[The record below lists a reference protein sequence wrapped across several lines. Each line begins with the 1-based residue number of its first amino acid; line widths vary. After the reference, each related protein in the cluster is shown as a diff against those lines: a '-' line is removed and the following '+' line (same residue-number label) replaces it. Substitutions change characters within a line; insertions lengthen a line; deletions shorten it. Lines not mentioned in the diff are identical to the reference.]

1 MAKSTAQVSAAAQSP
16 ENGRS
21 PLSGGV
27 PREYLRVR
35 DFEFVQPLYDLAFL
49 LEIDALT
56 KGLEV
61 PKYRTFSLWRAA
73 YSLDGYG
80 TTIDR
85 WLEGAIPDKELDY
98 VPTARIKQYLLNVRE
113 TGTLPELIAFEGE
126 EFSRS
131 RRLRSIRGL
140 GPAAIAQTL
149 SPEILED
156 DWLREIAPSIEMAR
170 ARVIELYR
178 GINRGPWQSAH
189 VVPPLLRFLATLQS
203 LTRKT
208 LKWGISGISDPF
220 EPVTERIDVYVNV
233 DEVNVS
239 ELIEQARKKDR
250 HFLKK
255 TSDAADGRTIV
266 HQMGWAFV
274 LHPGRRKEANRTI
287 QDLVGSLDPLSVNL
301 KGDLLSDLHLHT
313 AWSDGSAS
321 VNTMAAAIAAS
332 GLEYFAVTDHSRSE
346 KLQGGLTPILW
357 LRQANALS
365 LARPVCPVL
374 HGIEVDILK
383 DGTLD
388 LPHSLLAAADIV
400 VASVHSNWS
409 TDPRVNTDRLLR
421 AIESGNI
428 DVLAHPTSAVI
439 GKMGVPDYV
448 RPPAH
453 IHWSEVFDKC
463 AQWNVA
469 VEFNCFPS
477 RLDLSIPMLRQ
488 AVEAG
493 CALSIGSDAHAR
505 SHLLNLRFGQA
516 ALRDVNAPVVL
527 NRLSYDAL
535 KEHIRKS
542 RGMRTGLTRVS
553 RQSFQ
558 GQLPFDGDLVN
569 ERRIVECQ
577 IQQPREIPA
586 GSRVVGID
594 LTAGDKLSGIAHLD
608 GFEVETCSL
617 MSDDEI
623 LSYIRELGPKIVS
636 IDSPLGL
643 PGGGVEID
651 QSAGI
656 VRAAERDLASIGI
669 SAYPALIDSMK
680 NLTLRGIRL
689 RKAIEAFPHPPK
701 VIESYPG
708 AAQDILCIPR
718 KQKSLALLREGL
730 RRLGLKGRGLDT
742 RSHDEMDAITSA
754 IVGRYFEADQFEP
767 MGIPAEAQLI
777 VPKVPPLQ
785 FDENPIICLAG
796 KTGAGKSVVARYLSV
811 FFGFQWVRT
820 REVIKNLL
828 LQDAHKDPH
837 ERLSRHNFD
846 PGHISEKDLHEFGV
860 LVLNE
865 YKQVPLQMALT
876 NTLQHIHGAVVVDS
890 IRDLV
895 DIGPELHSRRS
906 VQIWFVDCNDS
917 VIQQRLISRAK
928 VEQKTIL
935 ASSPIDQKADSIR
948 MRADK
953 IISNNGSLEDLRW
966 NIDDT
971 LFSSISIHS

>member
-1 MAKSTAQVSAAAQSP
+1 MVKTTAQGAAAALSAK
-16 ENGRS
+16 NGRS
-21 PLSGGV
+21 RFAKGV
-27 PREYLRVR
+27 SREYCRIR

-85 WLEGAIPDKELDY
+85 WLEGVIPDKELDY
-98 VPTARIKQYLLNVRE
+98 VPTARIKQYLLNIRE
-113 TGTLPELIAFEGE
+113 TGSLPELGAFEGE
-126 EFSRS
+126 EFRRS

-149 SPEILED
+149 SQEIEED

-170 ARVIELYR
+170 ARVVELYR

-203 LTRKT
+203 LTRKI
-208 LKWGISGISDPF
+208 LKWGISGISNPF
-220 EPVTERIDVYVNV
+220 EPVTEQIDVFVNV
-233 DEVNVS
+233 DEANVS
-239 ELIEQARKKDR
+239 ELIAQGRQKDR
-250 HFLKK
+250 HFLKER
-255 TSDAADGRTIV
+255 SDAIDGRKIV

-274 LHPGRRKEANRTI
+274 LHPGRGRDANRSI
-287 QDLVGSLDPLSVNL
+287 PDLICSLDPLSVNL

-321 VNTMAAAIAAS
+321 VNTMAAAIAGS

-409 TDPRVNTDRLLR
+409 ADARVNTDRLLK
-421 AIESGNI
+421 AIESGHI

-448 RPPAH
+448 RAPAH

-463 AQWNVA
+463 AQWNVEL
-469 VEFNCFPS
+469 EFNCFPS

-516 ALRDVNAPVVL
+516 ALRDVDAPVVL

-535 KEHIRKS
+535 KEHIRKA
-542 RGMRTGLTRVS
+542 RGMRTGLTCVS
-553 RQSFQ
+553 RGSFQ
-558 GQLPFDGDLVN
+558 GQLPFDGDLLN
-569 ERRIVECQ
+569 ERRTVECR
-577 IQQPREIPA
+577 IQQPREVPA

-617 MSDDEI
+617 MSDEEI
-623 LSYIRELGPKIVS
+623 LSYIRKLGPGIVS

-651 QSAGI
+651 PSAGI

-689 RKAIEAFPHPPK
+689 RKAIEAFPDPPK

-718 KQKSLALLREGL
+718 KQKSQALLREGL

-754 IVGRYFEADQFEP
+754 IVGRYFEAGQFEA
-767 MGIPAEAQLI
+767 MGIPSEAQLI

-796 KTGAGKSVVARYLSV
+796 KTGAGKSVVARYLSA

-820 REVIKNLL
+820 REVIKGLL
-828 LQDAHKDPH
+828 LQDVHKAAH

-846 PGHISEKDLHEFGV
+846 PFHISENDLRDFGL

-865 YKQVPLQMALT
+865 YKQVPLQKALT
-876 NTLQHIHGAVVVDS
+876 RTLEQSHNAVVVDS

-895 DIGPELHSRRS
+895 DIGSELHSRRA
-906 VQIWFVDCNDS
+906 VQIWFVDCSDG

-928 VEQKTIL
+928 ADQKSVV
-935 ASSPIDQKADSIR
+935 ASSPIDQNAASIR